1 MDCRTFHRN
10 FEDYLEDGLDFAG
23 RFGMER
29 HADQCISCGKDLA
42 AAQKLR
48 SMVRELEH
56 VKAPEGFEA
65 SVLNRIGNRKARGR
79 FCSGLRRLWI
89 YGLERPSLKLS
100 LTFCSLA
107 VAGFGVFLL
116 SNSAVDNEPP
126 VVSPVAV
133 HKPAAVEPEIKEPVS
148 VPQVREAAPV
158 PLPVKEVARTEEIS
172 KRPEVVS
179 EVAVKAPPVSVLPQP
194 GPVANLDIAET
205 DYVEYQMIGPD
216 KRPVTL
222 RFPLQIKT
230 RMQSGQTHEEYFIRN
245 VSH

>member
-10 FEDYLEDGLDFAG
+10 FEVYLEDGLDFAG

-48 SMVRELEH
+48 SMIREIER
-56 VKAPEGFEA
+56 VKAPEGFE
-65 SVLNRIGNRKARGR
+65 SSILNRIGNRKARGR
-79 FCSGLRRLWI
+79 FYSGLRRLWI

-100 LTFCSLA
+100 LTFCSIA

-116 SNSAVDNEPP
+116 SNSTPDNEPP
-126 VVSPVAV
+126 LVSPVAV
-133 HKPAAVEPEIKEPVS
+133 HEPAAVKPEIKPVAVS
-148 VPQVREAAPV
+148 PVREAAPV
-158 PLPVKEVARTEEIS
+158 AVKEARTEEVS
-172 KRPEVVS
+172 KRPEVVP
-179 EVAVKAPPVSVLPQP
+179 EVAVKATPVSVLPP
-194 GPVANLDIAET
+194 SGPVANLDIAET